1 MSALSNSKLIIVP
14 SSAASAR
21 ARSAASRSIRSR
33 SSRSRSALSST
44 GGGGGG
50 AGAGAGSG
58 AGSSGGE
65 PPPQAASAK
74 EARSIRE
81 EARIIT
87 PGSWVRGDGGP
98 AEAPG
103 PRGKPGR
110 SWRLELPYPA
120 GFSVDDPDLPPSSA
134 IGDER
139 DVAAVG
145 APRRVL
151 VAARRGELGDAT
163 PRDVYQEDLGSQG
176 DVADVAVE
184 DDPGSIGRPL
194 GRVGSAGRAVVERRQ
209 QLLVGAVRGHHV
221 DLGRARARGYERDA
235 SAVGGKGW

>member
-44 GGGGGG
+44 GAGGGGG

-74 EARSIRE
+74 EARSSRE

-87 PGSWVRGDGGP
+87 PGSGVRGDRGP

-110 SWRLELPYPA
+110 SWRLELSSPA
-120 GFSVDDPDLPPSSA
+120 GFGVDDPDLPPSGA
-134 IGDER
+134 IGDVG

-145 APRRVL
+145 APGRVL
-151 VAARRGELGDAT
+151 VATLRS
-163 PRDVYQEDLGSQG
+163 DLGNATARDIHQVDLRAPG
-176 DVADVAVE
+176 DVAVE
-184 DDPGSIGRPL
+184 DDPRPVRRPFR
-194 GRVGSAGRAVVERRQ
+194 RVGGAGRAVVERRQ
-209 QLLVGAVRGHHV
+209 QLLIGSVRGHHV
-221 DLGRARARGYERDA
+221 DLGRARA
-235 SAVGGKGW
+235 

>member
-33 SSRSRSALSST
+33 SRRSRSALWST
-44 GGGGGG
+44 GAGGGGG

-74 EARSIRE
+74 EARSSKE

-87 PGSWVRGDGGP
+87 PSSWVRGDRGP

-103 PRGKPGR
+103 PRRKPGR

-120 GFSVDDPDLPPSSA
+120 GFGVDDPDLPPPGA
-134 IGDER
+134 VGNER
-139 DVAAVG
+139 DVTAVG
-145 APRRVL
+145 APGRIL

-163 PRDVYQEDLGSQG
+163 ARDIHQEDLRAPG
-176 DVADVAVE
+176 DVAVE
-184 DDPGSIGRPL
+184 DDSRPVRRPL
-194 GRVGSAGRAVVERRQ
+194 RRVGGAGRTVVERRQ
-209 QLLVGAVRGHHV
+209 QLLIGAVHGHHV
-221 DLGRARARGYERDA
+221 DLGRARARGHERDA

>member
-44 GGGGGG
+44 GAGGGGG

-120 GFSVDDPDLPPSSA
+120 GFGVDDPDLPPSGA
-134 IGDER
+134 IGDEC

-163 PRDVYQEDLGSQG
+163 RRDVHQEDLGAPG
-176 DVADVAVE
+176 HVAMK
-184 DDPGSIGRPL
+184 DDPRSVRRPL

-209 QLLVGAVRGHHV
+209 QLLVGAVRGHHI
-221 DLGRARARGYERDA
+221 DLGRARTRGHERDA